1 MSIYT
6 YEVTLRGWTVLF
18 SYLHS
23 NVCAVS
29 MSGYPGNRNNQEDVR
44 SVSLHTGMYQ
54 EKNQG
59 DDGYES
65 YV

>member
-18 SYLHS
+18 SYLHL

-29 MSGYPGNRNNQEDVR
+29 MSGYPGNRSNQEDVR
-44 SVSLHTGMYQ
+44 SVSPLTGTCRGNQ
-54 EKNQG
+54 EGKK
-59 DDGYES
+59 YERFI
-65 YV
+65 